1 VDEIEEHFEMLKQKR
16 LQEKEKQEQLLKDEA
31 SQKHL
36 INNRLRYNE
45 RINLNRKGATA
56 SFKSM
61 TRAKR
66 NHIPDGKGEIR
77 DEVPDAGQYPVKYN
91 LVEP

>member
-1 VDEIEEHFEMLKQKR
+1 
-16 LQEKEKQEQLLKDEA
+16 
-31 SQKHL
+31 
-36 INNRLRYNE
+36 
-45 RINLNRKGATA
+45 
-56 SFKSM
+56 M